1 MTRSSRARRRF
12 LILGALGLLAGSA
25 LGAVAHQAQ
34 HLAGVWPA
42 VLTVSCFGLAAGLIV
57 AWAAPSRLWTRLEL
71 SEAKVT
77 IPHLG
82 EVKFVLN
89 REQQKV
95 AWKLFVE
102 IITRVATQP
111 LAEGEGLAR
120 EALESLHGLFGTTRS
135 LLAGMN
141 PSPLGE
147 GFTVEQL
154 AVLMLNRE
162 LRPFLSEWHPRLKRF
177 EDESAAA
184 KTYAVWD
191 REAEL
196 RRELD
201 GLSQRLLAYGRSF
214 GHLAEVKG
222 LDRFFAPAAPRKE
235 AAGA

>member
-1 MTRSSRARRRF
+1 MNQNSRERRLF
-12 LILGALGLLAGSA
+12 LILGTLGLLAGA
-25 LGAVAHQAQ
+25 VVGAAVYESL
-34 HLAGVWPA
+34 HLKGVWPA
-42 VLTVSCFGLAAGLIV
+42 LLTGSFFGLAAGLIL

-71 SEAKVT
+71 SEAKVV

-82 EVKFVLN
+82 EVKFVLD

-111 LAEGEGLAR
+111 LAEGQGLAR
-120 EALESLHGLFGTTRS
+120 EALDSLHGLFGTTRT

-162 LRPFLSEWHPRLKRF
+162 LRPFLSEWHPGLKRF
-177 EDESAAA
+177 EEESAAA
-184 KTYAVWD
+184 KTCGVWD

-196 RRELD
+196 RRELN

-222 LDRFFAPAAPRKE
+222 LDRFFATEGKPADV
-235 AAGA
+235 